1 MSQYFTKN
9 GKPYVIRQVE
19 ENDAKNL
26 IEYSKMIFA
35 STDQVLTALEEYTIS
50 VADEKTWINSISKS
64 PNSKLLI
71 AELDGRIVG
80 FLFFIGQQKIKIAHT
95 GDVGVNVHPDYR
107 GQGIGRAL
115 MEDLIE
121 WANNHGVIEKII
133 LQVFTTNLKAISLY
147 NSLGFKEEGRFVK
160 AVKQKNGGYVDVVQ
174 MYLHSLSA
182 NI

>member
-1 MSQYFTKN
+1 
-9 GKPYVIRQVE
+9 
-19 ENDAKNL
+19 
-26 IEYSKMIFA
+26 
-35 STDQVLTALEEYTIS
+35 
-50 VADEKTWINSISKS
+50 
-64 PNSKLLI
+64 
-71 AELDGRIVG
+71 
-80 FLFFIGQQKIKIAHT
+80 
-95 GDVGVNVHPDYR
+95 
-107 GQGIGRAL
+107 
-115 MEDLIE
+115 MEDLID